1 MYYNTDRRGYEPC
14 TLLLD
19 TRTIVEN
26 CAGYQKMD
34 LAQSREGIDEPFDV
48 TSDPKMEVAD
58 LWQMRQNL
66 GEKMEKVSS
75 NLSRHIREEK
85 RLNEVLTKGGQ

>member
-34 LAQSREGIDEPFDV
+34 LAQSREGIDEPFSNACS
-48 TSDPKMEVAD
+48 T
-58 LWQMRQNL
+58 NL
-66 GEKMEKVSS
+66 CPFTASPRNGTNKSP
-75 NLSRHIREEK
+75 
-85 RLNEVLTKGGQ
+85 G